1 VPLAVE
7 VAPVRVEESK
17 AVCPTTI
24 DVAERVVLI
33 VGLCI
38 PPLMTTDT
46 TVVVLMAL
54 LVPPVPVKV
63 TL

>member
-1 VPLAVE
+1 VIV
-7 VAPVRVEESK
+7 VA
-17 AVCPTTI
+17 
-24 DVAERVVLI
+24 DRVVLI
-33 VGLCI
+33 VGLCT

-63 TL
+63 TLYLPAVVPEIVTLTLPEPP